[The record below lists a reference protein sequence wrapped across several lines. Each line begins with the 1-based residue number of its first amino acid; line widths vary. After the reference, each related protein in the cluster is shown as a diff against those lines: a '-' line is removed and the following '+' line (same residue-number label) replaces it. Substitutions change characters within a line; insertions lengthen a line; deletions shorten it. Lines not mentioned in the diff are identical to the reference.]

1 MTRYKYTITAADGTI
16 HEFKTLKAAK
26 ASYIG
31 FHNGMRIISY
41 VRLQSAAEK
50 RSAAALLSAANQTEG
65 AIA

>member
-31 FHNGMRIISY
+31 FHNGMRIIAY
-41 VRLQSAAEK
+41 VRLQSAAKK
-50 RSAAALLSAANQTEG
+50 RQAAAPILAANNAKG

>member
-1 MTRYKYTITAADGTI
+1 MTRYKYTITAEDGTI

-31 FHNGMRIISY
+31 FHNGMRIIAY
-41 VRLQSAAEK
+41 VRLPSAAKK
-50 RSAAALLSAANQTEG
+50 RPAAAPIIAADQPTG